1 MQYTFPEIK
10 FGSFKQF
17 ADASQTVSSKA
28 MENAGFRLRE
38 AYSDNESVWLP
49 PETSVMSAFSESSS
63 YTLESDAYEHPDVQ
77 ILKLSDGTVF
87 MAFLDS
93 DSSKD
98 ELERTVLK
106 YSVYKDGKWSNPV
119 AVQNDGTADF
129 QPSICAMNDGKVM
142 ISWLS
147 SDPG

>member
-1 MQYTFPEIK
+1 M
-10 FGSFKQF
+10 
-17 ADASQTVSSKA
+17 
-28 MENAGFRLRE
+28 
-38 AYSDNESVWLP
+38 
-49 PETSVMSAFSESSS
+49 
-63 YTLESDAYEHPDVQ
+63 
-77 ILKLSDGTVF
+77 
-87 MAFLDS
+87 DS

-147 SDPG
+147 SDPADEKSGEAADYLSYLEVYTAGLLIMMQKHLYLRLHVLQQMNIMIIFQ